1 MLSVV
6 MLIVVILNVVVP
18 HIHTHT
24 HTHIDVA
31 LRQAR
36 KWPNISNKS
45 RKSKHRDHST
55 TGVTTISMVVSFR
68 EFEHGHLWEV
78 WIPMEVNRRIPIV

>member
-6 MLIVVILNVVVP
+6 MLIVVILNVMVP
-18 HIHTHT
+18 HTHT

-55 TGVTTISMVVSFR
+55 TGVTTTSMVVSFR
-68 EFEHGHLWEV
+68 EF
-78 WIPMEVNRRIPIV
+78 